1 MAVESTF
8 HKTHC
13 GKPFNKAFCAQ
24 RAIRLHQVPKTQEG
38 WLIPLSTGG
47 FRGFPPSFF
56 LILGA
61 SMCVFNGIFMHL
73 GPDFSPFGHDIL
85 LEKIFLVTRET
96 ECWTKM
102 FSDSHDFFTFFLQH
116 VSLTLFYL
124 CPHRFLKVLLALILG
139 GPSKSCVFE
148 KIYT

>member
-24 RAIRLHQVPKTQEG
+24 RAIRLHRVPKKREG
-38 WLIPLSTGG
+38 GLIPLSTGG
-47 FRGFPPSFF
+47 FRGSPQSFF

-61 SMCVFNGIFMHL
+61 SMCAFNGVFMHL
-73 GPDFSPFGHDIL
+73 GSDFSPFGHNLL
-85 LEKIFLVTRET
+85 LEKIFLVKLNAEQNYFQTVT
-96 ECWTKM
+96 M
-102 FSDSHDFFTFFLQH
+102 FFLLFFLQH
-116 VSLTLFYL
+116 VSLTLFHL
-124 CPHRFLKVLLALILG
+124 CPRRSWKVLLALILG
-139 GPSKSCVFE
+139 GPSKSCVFQ

>member
-13 GKPFNKAFCAQ
+13 GKPFNTAFCAQ
-24 RAIRLHQVPKTQEG
+24 RAIILHRVPKTREG
-38 WLIPLSTGG
+38 GLIPLSTGG
-47 FRGFPPSFF
+47 FRGSPQVFF
-56 LILGA
+56 NFGRFY
-61 SMCVFNGIFMHL
+61 VRFNGVFMHL
-73 GPDFSPFGHDIL
+73 GPDFSPFGNDFL

-96 ECWTKM
+96 ECWTKL

-124 CPHRFLKVLLALILG
+124 CPRRFCHDG
-139 GPSKSCVFE
+139 GSGFRLYDGSNVKL
-148 KIYT
+148 